1 MKDIMLDKDGDIAI
15 SDNGDLILENSVR
28 QKILIRVRWFL
39 NEWRWDKEIGLPWMD
54 EILGVKS
61 PKTDEFE
68 ARLRETIFN
77 VDEVTEVKDISIVL
91 DSETR
96 TVEIGFVAVTDV
108 EVIREE
114 MVINGR
120 LWSD

>member
-15 SDNGDLILENSVR
+15 SENGDLILENSVR